1 MMRYFFCL
9 LTMILV
15 LPLPGY
21 ATPDRLF
28 DSTDRLVAAT
38 QTHLYVVRDMR
49 DNQGSHY
56 TALVDQ
62 HLVEI
67 EIDGLAESRSW
78 LLRSMLIEQLVG
90 DGADFVSPGVIT
102 DRAEGADIYGVLRSV
117 GAAPMR
123 LYPQAEAPLVFE
135 SGLTHPTKGKVA
147 SVQDIAKA
155 ARAQLEPMAKR
166 YPQAKTEEEYIA
178 ADKMEVYDL
187 SKPETWQC
195 EVLAKAATIFRPEDK
210 LRVISLACDDDYLT
224 GMFTFHMVLPA
235 EIWD

>member
-1 MMRYFFCL
+1 
-9 LTMILV
+9 
-15 LPLPGY
+15 
-21 ATPDRLF
+21 
-28 DSTDRLVAAT
+28 
-38 QTHLYVVRDMR
+38 MR

-67 EIDGLAESRSW
+67 DIDSLAESRSW

-90 DGADFVSPGVIT
+90 DGADFVAPGVVV
-102 DRAEGADIYGVLRSV
+102 DRAEGADLHAILRSV

-123 LYPQAEAPLVFE
+123 LYPQTEAPLSFD
-135 SGLTHPTKGKVA
+135 SGLIHPTRGKVMA
-147 SVQDIAKA
+147 IQDIAAK
-155 ARAQLEPMAKR
+155 ARAQLEPLANR
-166 YPQAKTEEEYIA
+166 YPRAETEEAYYA

-187 SKPETWQC
+187 SKPETWNC
-195 EVLAKAATIFRPEDK
+195 EVLTEAGTIFRPEKK
-210 LRVISLACDDDYLT
+210 LRIIRLTCDDDYQT